1 MPPPRRQVVYPFALR
16 RLLSDP
22 RGSPLLRRTL
32 VQLTHD
38 PASGRLEP
46 RRLRRLLRQV
56 AELSGRS
63 RARLVLDAARS
74 TGGRAFVLDV
84 LGAAVGRALRGLRR
98 RLLRR

>member
-1 MPPPRRQVVYPFALR
+1 MVYPFALR

-38 PASGRLEP
+38 PTSGRPDP
-46 RRLRRLLRQV
+46 RRLRRLLRQT
-56 AELSGRS
+56 AKLSGRS
-63 RARLVLDAARS
+63 RARLVLDAALS
-74 TGGRAFVLDV
+74 TGGRAFAFEV
-84 LGAAVGRALRGLRR
+84 LGATLGNALRGLRR